1 VVDPGAALTP
11 SARLLVDRQG
21 APQYRSESLRGRQAL
36 PRKLHAVS
44 EEIAPGTRE
53 AILDNAQ
60 RLFEKQGYD
69 ATSLRQIAEAVGTTK
84 AALYYHFPAK
94 EHLLLELTRPM
105 IDELSTL
112 VTSLRA
118 DPSSSADPAEALAA
132 YLDLFLSHLP
142 VVALMARDPATQNH
156 PDIGPRLRTLIEALQ
171 QHLAGADP
179 TPARFTRTVCAL
191 GVIHG
196 AVSLLPP
203 DLAVEQRE
211 TVLAAAEAALTA

>member
-1 VVDPGAALTP
+1 
-11 SARLLVDRQG
+11 
-21 APQYRSESLRGRQAL
+21 L
-36 PRKLHAVS
+36 PRKLQAVS
-44 EEIAPGTRE
+44 GQETATGTRE

-60 RLFEKQGYD
+60 RLFDQQGYD

-118 DPSSSADPAEALAA
+118 DPSRSADPAEALAA
-132 YLDLFLSHLP
+132 YLDLFLGHMP
-142 VVALMARDPATQNH
+142 VVTLMARDPATQNH
-156 PDIGPRLRTLIEALQ
+156 PDIGPRLRTLVEALQ
-171 QHLAGADP
+171 RHLAGPDP
-179 TPARFTRTVCAL
+179 TPERLTHTVCAV
-191 GVIHG
+191 GVVHA

-203 DLAVEQRE
+203 ELAAKQRE
-211 TVLAAAEAALTA
+211 TVLSAAAAALNA